1 MKNRLK
7 VLFSVLLIT
16 IIIIS
21 SFAFSVSAELTA
33 TARIGCSNTSPK
45 VGDTIKITAIY
56 NASESIN
63 AIQGSLTFN
72 NSVLEYVSGENCNL
86 ISANKVKVAFSG
98 ASAKSFNFAITF
110 KVKAAGSCT
119 VYLGDCVV
127 SNGSSEITVADQSI
141 RVNAITGNEGQSSTP
156 ASGSSD
162 ANLTSLRA
170 SAGSL
175 SPAFKSNI
183 TEYTVNVPHDKT
195 DGILYCTTSDK
206 YAKISI
212 TGNRELKV
220 GKTVRSVKVTAP
232 DGTTKTYTVTFNRA
246 AEEEKPEETDTNNL
260 TYNGASYKITDNYE
274 GVKTPN
280 SFSVD
285 ILKIGEK
292 EYTAYV
298 SASKNITL
306 VCIENID
313 NSQDKVLVMYKDGTV
328 EEFKHIESLN
338 DTFIIRELDA
348 EQKISDKFYLSEVE
362 IGANKIPCYKYT
374 DTAYSD
380 YAVIYCESAKGT
392 LGYYRYDTKEET
404 IQRYLEFSE
413 LNSKESKP
421 ALVNVTTGRK
431 NLIVVLTFLCVQ
443 IVVAIIVVIIVL
455 IVKSVKQKRVK

>member
-1 MKNRLK
+1 MKNKLK
-7 VLFSVLLIT
+7 VLLSVLLT
-16 IIIIS
+16 ALLLVS
-21 SFAFSVSAELTA
+21 SFAFCVSAELGGY
-33 TARIGCSNTSPK
+33 ARIGCSNTNPK

-56 NASESIN
+56 NSTQNIN
-63 AIQGSLTFN
+63 AIEGVLTFD
-72 NSVLEYVSGENCNL
+72 NSRLEYVSGENCNL

-98 ASAKSFNFAITF
+98 ASAKSFNFAISF
-110 KVKAAGSCT
+110 KVKAVGNAVVG
-119 VYLGDCVV
+119 LEQGKV
-127 SNGSSEITVADQSI
+127 SNGQVEEGVDNQSI
-141 RVNAITGNEGQSSTP
+141 IIRIITGNEGQSSTP
-156 ASGSSD
+156 SSTSGD

-183 TEYTVNVPHDKT
+183 TEYTVNVPYSQT

-212 TGNRELKV
+212 SGSRELKV

-232 DGTTKTYTVTFNRA
+232 NGATKTYTVTFNRA

-274 GVKTPN
+274 DVKTPN

-313 NSQDKVLVMYKDGTV
+313 NSEDKVLVMYKDGTV

-348 EQKISDKFYLSEVE
+348 EQKTSDKFYLSEVE

-392 LGYYRYDTKEET
+392 LGYYRYDAKEET
-404 IQRYLEFSE
+404 IQRFFEFSE
-413 LNSKESKP
+413 LSSDETKP
-421 ALVNVTTGRK
+421 AQVTVNTGRR
-431 NLIVVLTFLCVQ
+431 NLIVVLAFLCAQ

-455 IVKSVKQKRVK
+455 IVKSIKAKK